1 MGLVSLMGD
10 FVYKVRDDSLY
21 HAYAR
26 YTTANRSSNV
36 YSKYSKSEVKNIA
49 SLRKQYEANRMN
61 GPYKSPYYDPV
72 ARHERYMKEKAAG
85 KFGVSA
91 SISKLSSG
99 TSGGK
104 GRSKSGSGGKGRSKT
119 AGRSSKAMANAIKK
133 LREESALNS
142 SAQQEVT
149 KRRIA
154 DLKEELRQ
162 QIELLTKGGELE
174 EGHNTA
180 EIRGNIQRIRGKIQN
195 EGKSLSDWVSKE
207 QTALAR
213 RIAKLQGKKYDEG
226 AEKRKKQQQEA
237 KDKEVKRRADAIY
250 KRKTGK

>member
-1 MGLVSLMGD
+1 MSD
-10 FVYKVRDDSLY
+10 FVYRILDDSLY
-21 HAYAR
+21 HAYAQ
-26 YTTANRSSNV
+26 YTTAKTSSIK
-36 YSKYSKSEVKNIA
+36 SSKSEVKNLA
-49 SLRKQYEANRMN
+49 SLRKQAKLNQN
-61 GPYKSPYYDPV
+61 GGVYKSPYYDPV
-72 ARHERYMKEKAAG
+72 ARHERYMREKAAG
-85 KFGVSA
+85 KFGTSS
-91 SISKLSSG
+91 SIPKLSLGS
-99 TSGGK
+99 SGGK
-104 GRSKSGSGGKGRSKT
+104 GRSKSGSGGKGQSKK

-133 LREESALNS
+133 LQEESALNS

-149 KRRIA
+149 KRKIA

-180 EIRGNIQRIRGKIQN
+180 EIRGNIQSIQEKIQN
-195 EGKSLSDWVSKE
+195 EGKSLSDWISQE
-207 QTALAR
+207 RTALAR

-250 KRKTGK
+250 KRKTGN